1 MKKRKKLQILA
12 ENLRENYF
20 PFKSMKNNITK
31 IIAFMLLLAIG
42 MSSCGPDY
50 FLKRHK
56 FYRYKKHW
64 HRRWARPGGHRGA
77 GYF

>member
-1 MKKRKKLQILA
+1 
-12 ENLRENYF
+12 
-20 PFKSMKNNITK
+20 MKNNITK